1 MSLIPIS
8 DIIERVRSL
17 PVRKIAIQAPEGLK
31 RELPILAEALRAE
44 GYSVIISGDPCYG
57 ACDLALDILEYADI
71 LIHFGHTPLLD
82 HPQVLVEPILQ
93 PEEIPPLDSMLPLLT
108 GKKIGLIST
117 AQHANSLPLLAEE
130 LKKHGFMPV
139 ISPASP
145 RTPLPGQ
152 VLGCTYTAAREAEA
166 DCLLYLG
173 TGVFHAIG
181 SGIATKVP
189 VISLDPYTGE
199 AGVVWTDR
207 TLRRRFAVI
216 EKARSADRFGII
228 VSQKCGQNRM
238 KLAEELLSL
247 HPRAEIVLLREVTAD
262 QLQNL
267 GFPCYVNTACPR
279 LALDDQVRFPVPVL
293 SPPEF
298 EILCGRREWD
308 DYEIDEIRS

>member
-8 DIIERVRSL
+8 DIVERVRSL
-17 PVRKIAIQAPEGLK
+17 SIRRIALQAPEGLK
-31 RELPILAEALRAE
+31 RELPVLAEVLREE
-44 GYSVIISGDPCYG
+44 GFSVIISGDPCYG
-57 ACDLALDILEYADI
+57 ACDLALDTLDYADI
-71 LIHFGHTPLLD
+71 LIHFGHTPLMD
-82 HPQVLVEPILQ
+82 HPRVLVEPILQ
-93 PEEIPPLDSMLPLLT
+93 PEQIPLLDSVLPLLT

-130 LKKHGFMPV
+130 LIKHGFSPV
-139 ISPASP
+139 IAPASP

-152 VLGCTYTAAREAEA
+152 VLGCTYTAARETQA

-181 SGIATKVP
+181 SGIATRLP

-199 AGVVWTDR
+199 AGVVETDR
-207 TLRRRFAVI
+207 PLRRRFAVI

-238 KLAEELLSL
+238 KLAEELLPI
-247 HPRAEIVLLREVTAD
+247 HPNAEIVLLREVTAD
-262 QLQNL
+262 QLLNL
-267 GFPCYVNTACPR
+267 GFPCYVNCACPR
-279 LALDDQVRFPVPVL
+279 LGLDDQIRFPVPVL